1 MHPISISP
9 VDVGP
14 FAARHIGPR
23 EDDVADMLS
32 QLGYASLEAL
42 VAAVVPEDIRRP
54 APLTLPSPRTEA
66 GILGELRDI
75 AGRNH
80 VMRSLIGM
88 GYYGCHTP
96 TVILR
101 NVLENPAWY
110 TAYTPYQAEISQG
123 RLEALFNFQTLVSEL
138 TALPIANAS
147 LLDEPT
153 AAAEAMAM
161 CHRVAAGKGRKA
173 FVVSAGCHPQTI
185 AVVRTRAEPLGIEV
199 RVADDD
205 ALCAAEDAFGV
216 LLQYP
221 ATTGEIVDYRAVIEA
236 SRERGIPVV
245 MACDLLALALLE
257 PPGAL
262 GAHIAVGSS
271 QRFGMPMG
279 CGGPHA
285 AFMAASEEFKRT
297 MPGRIVGCI
306 GRFRRQARVSP
317 RAANTRTA
325 HPAREGD
332 EQHLHGAGSPGRRR
346 ELLCGLSR
354 R

>member
-1 MHPISISP
+1 MGASDLDLS
-9 VDVGP
+9 VDAGP

-42 VAAVVPEDIRRP
+42 VAAVVPEDIRRA
-54 APLTLPSPRTEA
+54 APLILPSPRTEA
-66 GILGELRDI
+66 EILRELRDI

-161 CHRVAAGKGRKA
+161 CHRVGRQRPE
-173 FVVSAGCHPQTI
+173 S
-185 AVVRTRAEPLGIEV
+185 VRRLRRLSP
-199 RVADDD
+199 ADDRRCSHARRTARD
-205 ALCAAEDAFGV
+205 
-216 LLQYP
+216 
-221 ATTGEIVDYRAVIEA
+221 R
-236 SRERGIPVV
+236 S
-245 MACDLLALALLE
+245 AC
-257 PPGAL
+257 
-262 GAHIAVGSS
+262 S
-271 QRFGMPMG
+271 
-279 CGGPHA
+279 
-285 AFMAASEEFKRT
+285 
-297 MPGRIVGCI
+297 GRRSARCNGGCI
-306 GRFRRQARVSP
+306 RCAPPVPDDNR
-317 RAANTRTA
+317 
-325 HPAREGD
+325 
-332 EQHLHGAGSPGRRR
+332 
-346 ELLCGLSR
+346 
-354 R
+354 